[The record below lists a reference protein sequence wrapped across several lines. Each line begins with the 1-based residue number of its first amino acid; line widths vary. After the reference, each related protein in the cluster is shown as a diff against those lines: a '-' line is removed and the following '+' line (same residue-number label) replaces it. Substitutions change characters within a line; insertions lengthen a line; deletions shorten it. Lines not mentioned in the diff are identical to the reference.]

1 MPKIINRQEKK
12 ELILQAALK
21 VFSEKGFNA
30 TKMIDIANQA
40 GIGKGTIYEYFK
52 NKEDILSELFAF
64 LFRDFDQQFRKAL
77 ETTVHPV
84 AKLKLIVQIYFVD
97 IFRQF
102 ENFTKVVMDFWMAE
116 MHSEKNSD
124 NNIHS
129 RLYEMYV
136 KYISLISEIIRE
148 GIDQKIF
155 RPVNT
160 EHYAAMLIAI
170 FDGLFLQFFMD
181 INKSR
186 IDDLAN
192 SIVDMYLTSLTV

>member
-1 MPKIINRQEKK
+1 M
-12 ELILQAALK
+12 QAALK

-30 TKMIDIANQA
+30 TKMIDIAHQA

-84 AKLKLIVQIYFVD
+84 DKLKLIVQIYFVD

-116 MHSEKNSD
+116 MHSEKNLD

-136 KYISLISEIIRE
+136 KYISLISEIIQE

-155 RPVNT
+155 RPVNP

>member
-1 MPKIINRQEKK
+1 M
-12 ELILQAALK
+12 QAALK

-84 AKLKLIVQIYFVD
+84 DKLKLIVQIYFVD

-116 MHSEKNSD
+116 MHSEKSSKSQS
-124 NNIHS
+124 HS
-129 RLYEMYV
+129 NLYAMYV
-136 KYISLISEIIRE
+136 KYISLISGIIKE

-155 RPVNT
+155 RSVNP